1 MFLILHHIF
10 NVKQLKFA
18 YGTIIS
24 LQPHQKS
31 ENKLNITWEYRKHQ
45 TQLLKFEQL

>member
-1 MFLILHHIF
+1 MLSTLYHVF

-24 LQPHQKS
+24 VQPCQKYKNEINAS
-31 ENKLNITWEYRKHQ
+31 WVYRKH
-45 TQLLKFEQL
+45 

>member
-1 MFLILHHIF
+1 MLSTLYHVF

-31 ENKLNITWEYRKHQ
+31 ENKLNINWEYRKHQ